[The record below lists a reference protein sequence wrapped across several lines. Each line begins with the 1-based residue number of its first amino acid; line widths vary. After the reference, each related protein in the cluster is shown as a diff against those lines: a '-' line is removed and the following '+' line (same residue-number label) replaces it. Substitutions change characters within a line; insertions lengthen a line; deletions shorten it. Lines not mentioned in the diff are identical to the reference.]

1 MGRGV
6 LDKRL
11 VAFLKVFGT
20 VNGPQQLYKHRLLL
34 SIFTCFVANQDPA
47 IAKAALSCILKFKQ
61 PFVTPYAD
69 NLKSMLKKGELRD
82 TMLNFDISKDAKVI
96 DPEHR
101 EALIALITRI
111 LFGRLSARAAIS
123 KSSKETPATRRAS
136 ILSFLSLLDGQ
147 DGEHY
152 PLFYMMVRTYIP
164 KQYELRP
171 MEGQDKADRENVF
184 LWLQSVKAED
194 LSHLREQRHEGF
206 LNLLSTA
213 ISQLGHDIEQYVP
226 AFMSIVLAVSKYAEV
241 QQIGSTRLEGAIEEN
256 EQLRQHSR
264 KSVLRTL
271 SFRRLAELYQTFAST
286 VDFIPY
292 GERMWDALST
302 SVGDLPVT
310 VAYADKAPALL
321 LLLRT
326 LSTHSQLIFLL
337 AMDDEVVPSAIKCI
351 ADTSKQSV
359 ANVSLDFVEN
369 LLISGCE
376 RTDESLSNTQSS
388 VGLGLIR
395 KHLSLLLH
403 QLAIRLGSKR
413 LRPDSNVQESTG
425 DTPHARSVNTHC
437 TLRRELSILCRL
449 STLIVDNEGQGE
461 DQEVLQML
469 CELLVPFLSPDRR
482 SDDQDQMNVMEIIS
496 ALIPRIEGKAAL
508 PYYAA
513 LSRLF
518 GPFKSHR
525 GITSLAVRKSL
536 ASVIETIAKAG
547 PEDSLSNVAG
557 SCVRLC
563 AIHYKRVDEIDYD
576 EVLGVLN
583 ELGSDASSEGWLG
596 LCRTQDVDPT
606 VLSPLIGLCFHFLYD
621 EDGVVSRAAFKA
633 LNTLISCTA
642 RQVHS
647 ENSTSKSNEEWIKL
661 AETAIVPVCRNGL
674 ASKNKS
680 VRRLFVLLF
689 SELARSFKECKS
701 PNLYGDLNSL
711 VRDDDP
717 DLDFF
722 LNVTHVQIHRRSRSF
737 QRLRK
742 MLLSPEVACPFSM
755 HSLSNFL
762 LPLAMHP
769 IFESETRADEPLA
782 LEAVE
787 TIGAIA
793 AHLSWSKYH
802 STLWTML
809 NQFERNPEQERYLV
823 GAICSVLDAF
833 HFKLVDDARTG
844 FEGTTDD
851 TLQSSSNTAVCRAL
865 EKRIIPKTESLLI
878 KEKVDRTG
886 TKVKNLRPAVVL
898 ALSKLFR
905 KFPESFFEPK
915 LARLLVVICG
925 ALKSRDSD
933 AREIARKTLAKM
945 TIEMGVAYLSDIVR
959 QLALSLTEGYQLHV
973 RMATLHT
980 ILHTLEKEYQPQLVS
995 TNDTALLPFDSCIP
1009 GMMDLIQQDLFGTA
1023 LERKEAEGAM
1033 KRLVKEASGSKS
1045 LDAVELICRMMT
1057 FVPSSAR
1064 HSNSSGILAS
1074 SIHTVV
1080 TPFLERLRTND
1091 ITAGVVGRIGECLT
1105 RVVVGVSHNQ
1115 TATSEEVLPFVFAS
1129 VAPFVDQY
1137 HSSPLGEHAMSEDDS
1152 DNDDE
1157 VAAIQISRT
1166 DAAGNKISFSTKR
1179 QCSKKAIGTKV
1190 VVWRP
1195 STVNTASSAIDARQ
1209 MKYHERRDLRL
1220 VQDGASAPKLTGS
1233 GRLSSMEKPA
1243 TQGLNDPASI
1253 SGVTFGLSLLY
1264 ASLKK
1269 GSFDISDEK
1278 CRSMLDPFIPVLTT
1292 CFCNCQ
1298 NDDVIL
1304 LSLRSLGVL
1313 LRLKLPS
1320 TQAYSPALGAKTLD
1334 ILTSSGNLSNL
1345 NQELTQV
1352 CFKTLTL
1359 LIQLDASQ
1367 ERKDTS
1373 MPLDEDQMQVLISLL
1388 KAAVVESDHHHPTLG
1403 LIKAIVSRQFM
1414 STELYD
1420 LMDTML
1426 DLSVKSHKSTLRE
1439 VCPVLHVTVKTFLAL
1454 KTVLISSLLPHVA
1467 QLSSKIFMQYLV
1479 SYPMG
1484 EARLE
1489 DHLKHVVLNVK
1500 YKYEEGRLS
1509 AIALITNIIEKLP
1522 VELLETHSQLFF
1534 LPLVLQFVND
1544 DSKACREALS
1554 DCLSRLLSRASTEVV
1569 QSFYDYTERWS
1580 LGTGPLKRTS
1590 LQLFGLFIDAR
1601 SDFFKKGG
1609 VASSL
1614 IDRLYE
1620 FVDNHSNNDDW
1631 EIQYFA
1637 LLCFEKLCN
1646 SSFSCLVETKVDLWV
1661 AIIECLTN
1669 PHPWIKRVASRM
1681 IGTLLNSL
1689 EAETF
1694 ASNKSLFL
1702 VDRPGML
1709 YQVTRN
1715 LCSHLDLEEDEQNEE
1730 LAASAIKSLVW
1741 VVQAMHHF
1749 PELCYADK
1757 ADDGDDETR
1766 NPVTW
1771 LMARLSNIAK
1781 PKGSKRRENI
1791 FKCFA
1796 AFVTVGGANLVL
1808 PYLELVLEPLH
1819 RSITESDKMME
1830 SVKNSS
1836 SRRKQLVEESQEATL
1851 AKDVLHLLEES
1862 CESEIFLKAYGAV
1875 KTRAQEKREAR

>member
-1 MGRGV
+1 MF
-6 LDKRL
+6 
-11 VAFLKVFGT
+11 AT

-61 PFVTPYAD
+61 PFVTPYAEH
-69 NLKSMLKKGELRD
+69 LKSMLKKGELRD

-101 EALIALITRI
+101 EALITLITRI

-136 ILSFLSLLDGQ
+136 ILSFLSVLDGR

-164 KQYELRP
+164 KQHELRP
-171 MEGQDKADRENVF
+171 MEGQDKAERENVF

-213 ISQLGHDIEQYVP
+213 ISQLGHDIEKYIP
-226 AFMSIVLAVSKYAEV
+226 AFMSIVLAVCKYAEV
-241 QQIGSTRLEGAIEEN
+241 QQAESTVLEEEEDAIEEN

-292 GERMWDALST
+292 GKRMWEALSS
-302 SVGDLPVT
+302 SVYDLPVT

-326 LSTHSQLIFLL
+326 LSTHSQLISLL
-337 AMDDEVVPSAIKCI
+337 AMDNEVVPSAIKCI

-369 LLISGCE
+369 LLISGGE
-376 RTDESLSNTQSS
+376 QTDESLCYTQSS

-413 LRPDSNVQESTG
+413 LRPDSNAQESAG
-425 DTPHARSVNTHC
+425 DTPHARGVNTHC
-437 TLRRELSILCRL
+437 TIRRELSILCRL

-482 SDDQDQMNVMEIIS
+482 SDDQDHMNVMEILS
-496 ALIPRIEGKAAL
+496 ALIPRIEGEAAL

-518 GPFKSHR
+518 GPYKSHR

-547 PEDSLSNVAG
+547 PEDNLPKIAG

-563 AIHYKRVDEIDYD
+563 AIHSKRVDEIDYD
-576 EVLGVLN
+576 EVLAVLN

-596 LCRTQDVDPT
+596 LCGTHDVDPT

-633 LNTLISCTA
+633 LKTLISCTA
-642 RQVHS
+642 RQVNS
-647 ENSTSKSNEEWIKL
+647 ENSTSESNEAWIKL

-689 SELARSFKECKS
+689 AELARSFKECQS

-711 VRDDDP
+711 IRDDDP

-722 LNVTHVQIHRRSRSF
+722 LNVTHVQIHRRSRAF

-742 MLLSPEVACPFSM
+742 MLLSDTACPFSM

-802 STLWTML
+802 SALWTML

-833 HFKLVDDARTG
+833 HFKLVDDTRTG

-851 TLQSSSNTAVCRAL
+851 ALQSSSNTAVWRAL

-980 ILHTLEKEYQPQLVS
+980 ILHTLEKEYQPQ
-995 TNDTALLPFDSCIP
+995 
-1009 GMMDLIQQDLFGTA
+1009 
-1023 LERKEAEGAM
+1023 
-1033 KRLVKEASGSKS
+1033 
-1045 LDAVELICRMMT
+1045 
-1057 FVPSSAR
+1057 
-1064 HSNSSGILAS
+1064 
-1074 SIHTVV
+1074 
-1080 TPFLERLRTND
+1080 
-1091 ITAGVVGRIGECLT
+1091 
-1105 RVVVGVSHNQ
+1105 
-1115 TATSEEVLPFVFAS
+1115 
-1129 VAPFVDQY
+1129 
-1137 HSSPLGEHAMSEDDS
+1137 
-1152 DNDDE
+1152 
-1157 VAAIQISRT
+1157 
-1166 DAAGNKISFSTKR
+1166 
-1179 QCSKKAIGTKV
+1179 
-1190 VVWRP
+1190 
-1195 STVNTASSAIDARQ
+1195 
-1209 MKYHERRDLRL
+1209 
-1220 VQDGASAPKLTGS
+1220 
-1233 GRLSSMEKPA
+1233 
-1243 TQGLNDPASI
+1243 
-1253 SGVTFGLSLLY
+1253 
-1264 ASLKK
+1264 
-1269 GSFDISDEK
+1269 
-1278 CRSMLDPFIPVLTT
+1278 PV
-1292 CFCNCQ
+1292 
-1298 NDDVIL
+1298 
-1304 LSLRSLGVL
+1304 
-1313 LRLKLPS
+1313 
-1320 TQAYSPALGAKTLD
+1320 
-1334 ILTSSGNLSNL
+1334 
-1345 NQELTQV
+1345 
-1352 CFKTLTL
+1352 
-1359 LIQLDASQ
+1359 
-1367 ERKDTS
+1367 
-1373 MPLDEDQMQVLISLL
+1373 
-1388 KAAVVESDHHHPTLG
+1388 
-1403 LIKAIVSRQFM
+1403 
-1414 STELYD
+1414 
-1420 LMDTML
+1420 
-1426 DLSVKSHKSTLRE
+1426 
-1439 VCPVLHVTVKTFLAL
+1439 
-1454 KTVLISSLLPHVA
+1454 
-1467 QLSSKIFMQYLV
+1467 
-1479 SYPMG
+1479 
-1484 EARLE
+1484 
-1489 DHLKHVVLNVK
+1489 
-1500 YKYEEGRLS
+1500 
-1509 AIALITNIIEKLP
+1509 
-1522 VELLETHSQLFF
+1522 
-1534 LPLVLQFVND
+1534 
-1544 DSKACREALS
+1544 
-1554 DCLSRLLSRASTEVV
+1554 
-1569 QSFYDYTERWS
+1569 YDYER
-1580 LGTGPLKRTS
+1580 
-1590 LQLFGLFIDAR
+1590 
-1601 SDFFKKGG
+1601 
-1609 VASSL
+1609 SS
-1614 IDRLYE
+1614 
-1620 FVDNHSNNDDW
+1620 
-1631 EIQYFA
+1631 
-1637 LLCFEKLCN
+1637 CP
-1646 SSFSCLVETKVDLWV
+1646 SF
-1661 AIIECLTN
+1661 
-1669 PHPWIKRVASRM
+1669 
-1681 IGTLLNSL
+1681 
-1689 EAETF
+1689 
-1694 ASNKSLFL
+1694 
-1702 VDRPGML
+1702 
-1709 YQVTRN
+1709 
-1715 LCSHLDLEEDEQNEE
+1715 
-1730 LAASAIKSLVW
+1730 
-1741 VVQAMHHF
+1741 
-1749 PELCYADK
+1749 
-1757 ADDGDDETR
+1757 
-1766 NPVTW
+1766 
-1771 LMARLSNIAK
+1771 
-1781 PKGSKRRENI
+1781 
-1791 FKCFA
+1791 
-1796 AFVTVGGANLVL
+1796 
-1808 PYLELVLEPLH
+1808 
-1819 RSITESDKMME
+1819 
-1830 SVKNSS
+1830 
-1836 SRRKQLVEESQEATL
+1836 
-1851 AKDVLHLLEES
+1851 
-1862 CESEIFLKAYGAV
+1862 
-1875 KTRAQEKREAR
+1875 